1 MNKQHI
7 GQNTYQLS
15 INTARECGGEQ
26 DPPPGNAN
34 VGSKVWPNVWP
45 VGWARGCCPGNL
57 HQYIAHRVARGI
69 GVRNWPER
77 LLRKL
82 GFRPN
87 MIPFFFVRRHF
98 IYPANPPGVTDIFVQ
113 LQRRPNAAHEF
124 DTSFDASR
132 AAPHRGLDTKTHSLV
147 VDFVA
152 WGVD

>member
-45 VGWARGCCPGNL
+45 VGWASGCCPGDL

-69 GVRNWPER
+69 GLRNWPER

-82 GFRPN
+82 GFRAN
-87 MIPFFFVRRHF
+87 MIPFFRRRF
-98 IYPANPPGVTDIFVQ
+98 IYPANPTGVTDIFVQ
-113 LQRRPNAAHEF
+113 LQRRPNAAHE
-124 DTSFDASR
+124 
-132 AAPHRGLDTKTHSLV
+132 LDTTVQLT
-147 VDFVA
+147 A
-152 WGVD
+152 WSPITGSGSELQLPPPHHP